1 MTSSKNP
8 EPNRSS
14 APTISVVVPV
24 FRAEKFLRACVESV
38 LSQDFSDFE
47 LVLVDDGSP
56 DASGKIC
63 DESARRDSRVRVFHE
78 TNGGVARAR
87 KIGVARSRG
96 EWICFV
102 DADDKLMP
110 GALSALFSETKNF
123 PDADV
128 VEGAHRRFREN
139 PPEGAFEE
147 LPAWGDEAAAKKR
160 GNVCVGGLEYAKEVA
175 SHKYFFTTTP
185 WAKIIR
191 KRLIEEA
198 GALDLPAWLI
208 HGEDT
213 ISCMRMAKKLRR
225 AVRVQTPVYWYRQN
239 PDGAC
244 LNPEARRRYR
254 ASSYSAAWWKMG
266 KDCFAECGE
275 EWQEV
280 WKIFVEST
288 FLACVFRE
296 NLNAPEL
303 RPFVALVESRK
314 ERLSSGAKLALF
326 GARPPFTFLPSAVF
340 WILFDCFR
348 LPKVALHRAR
358 KLFSPSRSG

>member
-1 MTSSKNP
+1 MKLSKNL
-8 EPNRSS
+8 ESYRSS

-24 FRAEKFLRACVESV
+24 FRAEKFLQACVESV
-38 LSQDFSDFE
+38 LAQDFSDFE

-63 DESARRDSRVRVFHE
+63 DDFVRRDARVRVFHE
-78 TNGGVARAR
+78 ANGGVARAR
-87 KIGVARSRG
+87 KIGVERSRG

-102 DADDKLMP
+102 DADDKLMS
-110 GALSALFSETKNF
+110 GALSVLFAETKNC
-123 PDADV
+123 PAADL
-128 VEGAHRRFREN
+128 VEGAHKRFRET
-139 PPEGAFEE
+139 PIDGAFES
-147 LPAWGDEAAAKKR
+147 LPPWGDEAAAKKR

-191 KRLIEEA
+191 KRLIEET

-244 LNPEARRRYR
+244 LNPEARRRYT
-254 ASSYSAAWWKMG
+254 ALSYSVAWWKMG

-275 EWQEV
+275 AWQEV

-288 FLACVFRE
+288 FLSCVFRK
-296 NLNAPEL
+296 NLKAPEL
-303 RPFVALVESRK
+303 RPFVALLASRK
-314 ERLSSGAKLALF
+314 HRVSSGTKLALL
-326 GARPPFTFLPSAVF
+326 GARPPFTFLPSSAF
-340 WILFDCFR
+340 WILFDSFR

-358 KLFSPSRSG
+358 KIFARN